1 MSLLDFIISFLSQP
15 AVLLGVV
22 AFIGLVAQKDK
33 DWTDVTKGTAKTVIG
48 FLIFQVGASTLTT
61 VLQSFNV
68 LFKSAF
74 NLHGLIASPE
84 AATAAAQNKY
94 GFVVALIL
102 ILGFIMN
109 IVFARIT
116 PFKNIFFTGQHSLY
130 FACVLGLILKFNG
143 LSDFWAIILGGVLL
157 GFCASALPSLCQPF
171 MRKITGNDNQAIGH
185 YNMIG
190 YALSGAI
197 GLLFKKHKDQTT
209 ENIHFPKYLSIFKD
223 FLIGLAIV
231 MLILFYVTVLAAGP
245 VATGKLSGN
254 VHWLVYPFIQ
264 AMTFTA
270 GMGVLMYGVGM
281 FLEEIT
287 NAFVAISSKFIPGSR
302 PALDVPTVF
311 PFAPTA
317 VLLGF
322 VSSYTAGLLAI
333 GIMILFHSP
342 TIIIPAAH
350 ICFFSGGTAA
360 IFGNATGGWRGAIAG
375 SFVVGLLLAF
385 LPLILVPVFQSMGI
399 ASSTFPNIDYN
410 VIGSLLNS
418 VLNLFH

>member
-1 MSLLDFIISFLSQP
+1 MLNFIISFLSQP
-15 AVLLGVV
+15 AVLLGCV

-48 FLIFQVGASTLTT
+48 FLIFGIGSSTLTG
-61 VLQSFNV
+61 VLQNFNV
-68 LFKSAF
+68 LFQSAF
-74 NLHGLIASPE
+74 HIHGLIASPE
-84 AATAAAQNKY
+84 AATAAAQTKY

-102 ILGFIMN
+102 ILGFAMN

-130 FACVLGLILKFNG
+130 FACVLGLVLKFSG
-143 LSDFWAIILGGVLL
+143 LSNTWAIIIGGIILGL
-157 GFCASALPSLCQPF
+157 CASALPELCQPF

-185 YNMIG
+185 YNMFG

-197 GLLFKKHKDQTT
+197 GLLFKKHQDETT
-209 ENIHFPKYLSIFKD
+209 ENFKLPKSLSIFKD
-223 FLIGLAIV
+223 FLMGLAIV
-231 MLILFYVTVLAAGP
+231 MLILFYFSALVAGP
-245 VATGKLSGN
+245 VVTGKLAGP
-254 VHWLVYPFIQ
+254 VDWLVYPFIQ

-287 NAFVAISSKFIPGSR
+287 NAFVAISTKFIPGSR

-311 PFAPTA
+311 PFVPTA
-317 VLLGF
+317 VLIGF
-322 VSSYTAGLLAI
+322 VSSYAAGLVAI
-333 GIMILFHSP
+333 GIMVLLHSP
-342 TIIIPAAH
+342 IIIIPAAH

-360 IFGNATGGWRGAIAG
+360 IFGNSTGGWRGAIAG

-385 LPLILVPVFQSMGI
+385 LPLILVPVFQQMGI
-399 ASSTFPNIDYN
+399 NSSTFPNIDYN
-410 VIGSLLNS
+410 IVGSLLHGILQL
-418 VLNLFH
+418 VH